1 MPKMVE
7 KNLKKLLQTARLLGC
22 EIEEYEFSDRHVIT
36 IMPLHIY
43 IIPSVLITMA
53 VKAMDD
59 SEIPTKYGHCVGL
72 TKDNGVIRPELTLYW
87 EK

>member
-1 MPKMVE
+1 MATV
-7 KNLKKLLQTARLLGC
+7 NLNKLLQTARLLGC
-22 EIEEYEFSDRHVIT
+22 EVKECEYVDRHEIT

-43 IIPSVLITMA
+43 IIPSVLITMV

-59 SEIPTKYGHCVGL
+59 SEIPTTYGHYVGL
-72 TKDNGVIRPELTLYW
+72 TKDNGVFRPELTLFW